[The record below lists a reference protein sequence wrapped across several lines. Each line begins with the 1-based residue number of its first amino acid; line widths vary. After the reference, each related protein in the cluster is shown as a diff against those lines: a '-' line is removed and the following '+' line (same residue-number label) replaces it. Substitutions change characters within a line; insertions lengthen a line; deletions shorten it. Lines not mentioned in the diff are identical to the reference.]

1 MAVVEMGSERKRL
14 QHVALDVDVAL
25 QIGLGDIALVQRTKR
40 THRPLIAQA
49 H

>member
-1 MAVVEMGSERKRL
+1 MSTMGGCHGSEF
-14 QHVALDVDVAL
+14 QHVAFDVDVAL
-25 QIGLGDIALVQRTKR
+25 QIGLGDVALVQRTKR